1 MDTMNEIGVDEA
13 QEKQRTDGPKAANLK
28 RDEDAERPR
37 LNHCRDAAESLRKR
51 FIEAGEQ
58 FYYRT
63 APGEPTKIA
72 FTDHGKRLVTE
83 HDDPSVIQGMILRA
97 KAKGWTTVRVN
108 GTTEFKTEAWV
119 QATIAGLDVDGYTPR
134 GIDLAR
140 AEDRR
145 DQRPLRS
152 KTAQQPVDRE
162 ASHDR
167 TTEDHAR
174 KPDKALNPGQQLAVA
189 TLEAILKARGDSPTM
204 IAAAIEEAKARLQG
218 ERVVVGTVVDHGI
231 DHYNHDVRNAKSYFV
246 KVATDGGERE
256 IWGVDLSRAF
266 EQGKVQRGDAVA
278 LVQQAHEPVTVTVPL
293 RDESGASI
301 GTAPQPATR
310 NRWEVIKMDSLGHCE
325 QHQLKETARV
335 GTQEPVVPRYDHTAA
350 RTDRTSTVTR
360 SPALERTRGGR

>member
-1 MDTMNEIGVDEA
+1 MNEIGVDEA
-13 QEKQRTDGPKAANLK
+13 RETKQN
-28 RDEDAERPR
+28 DEPRPTERIQDENAEQPQ
-37 LNHCRDAAESLRKR
+37 LNQRRDAAESLRKR

-108 GTTEFKTEAWV
+108 GTIEFKTEAWV
-119 QATIAGLDVDGYTPR
+119 QATIAGLDVEGYTPR

-145 DQRPLRS
+145 DHRPVRG
-152 KTAQQPVDRE
+152 KTAQPPVDRE
-162 ASHDR
+162 TSQIRA
-167 TTEDHAR
+167 TEDHAR
-174 KPDKALNPGQQLAVA
+174 KPEHGLSTNQQVAVA
-189 TLEAILKARGDSPTM
+189 TLEAILKSRGDSPTM
-204 IAAAIEEAKARLQG
+204 ITAAVEEAKARLQG
-218 ERVVVGTVVDHGI
+218 ERIVAGTVLDHGI
-231 DHYNHDVRNAKSYFV
+231 DHYNHDVQKAKSYFV
-246 KVATDGGERE
+246 KVATDRGERE
-256 IWGVDLSRAF
+256 IWGIDLARAF

-278 LVQQAHEPVTVTVPL
+278 LVQQAHEPVTVKVPL

-310 NRWEVIKMDSLGHCE
+310 NHWEVIKLDSLGVRE

-335 GTQEPVVPRYDHTAA
+335 GTQEPVVPRFDHTAA
-350 RTDRTSTVTR
+350 RTDRTPTVTR

>member
-1 MDTMNEIGVDEA
+1 MNEIGMDEA
-13 QEKQRTDGPKAANLK
+13 RETKQN
-28 RDEDAERPR
+28 DEPRPAEGTQGENAEQPR
-37 LNHCRDAAESLRKR
+37 LNQRRDAADSLRKR

-83 HDDPSVIQGMILRA
+83 HDDPSVIQGMVLRA

-108 GTTEFKTEAWV
+108 GTAEFKTEAWV
-119 QATIAGLDVDGYTPR
+119 QATIAGLDVEGYTPR

-145 DQRPLRS
+145 DQRPIRG
-152 KTAQQPVDRE
+152 KTAQRPVDRG
-162 ASHDR
+162 ASQDGA
-167 TTEDHAR
+167 TDDHLR
-174 KPDKALNPGQQLAVA
+174 KPDKTMSPGQQVAVA

-204 IAAAIEEAKARLQG
+204 IAAAVEEAKARLQG

-231 DHYNHDVRNAKSYFV
+231 DHYNHEVQNTKSYFV
-246 KVATDGGERE
+246 RVATDRGERE
-256 IWGVDLSRAF
+256 IWSVDLGRAF

-278 LVQQAHEPVTVTVPL
+278 LVQQTHERVTVTVPL

-310 NRWEVIKMDSLGHCE
+310 NRWEVIKLDSLGVRE
-325 QHQLKETARV
+325 QHQLKEAVRV
-335 GTQEPVVPRYDHTAA
+335 GTQEPVVPRFDHTAA
-350 RTDRTSTVTR
+350 RTDRTPTATR

>member
-1 MDTMNEIGVDEA
+1 MNEIGVDEA
-13 QEKQRTDGPKAANLK
+13 QETKRTDEPKSADVNQ
-28 RDEDAERPR
+28 DENAEQPR
-37 LNHCRDAAESLRKR
+37 LNQRRDAAESLRKR

-83 HDDPSVIQGMILRA
+83 HDDPSVIQGMVLRA

-119 QATIAGLDVDGYTPR
+119 QATIAGLDVEGYTPR

-145 DQRPLRS
+145 DHRPVRG
-152 KTAQQPVDRE
+152 KTAQQPVQRE

-167 TTEDHAR
+167 ATDDHVR
-174 KPDKALNPGQQLAVA
+174 KPEKTLSAGQQVAVA

-204 IAAAIEEAKARLQG
+204 IAAAVEEVKTRLQG

-231 DHYNHDVRNAKSYFV
+231 DHYNHDVQNAKSYFV
-246 KVATDGGERE
+246 KVATDRGERE

-266 EQGKVQRGDAVA
+266 EQRKVQRGDAVV
-278 LVQQAHEPVTVTVPL
+278 LVQQAHERVTVTVPQ
-293 RDESGASI
+293 RDESGASL
-301 GTAPQPATR
+301 GSAPQPATR
-310 NRWEVIKMDSLGHCE
+310 NRWEVIKLDSLGVLE
-325 QHQLKETARV
+325 QHQLKEAARAS
-335 GTQEPVVPRYDHTAA
+335 TQEPVVPRFDHTAA
-350 RTDRTSTVTR
+350 RADRTPNVIR

>member
-1 MDTMNEIGVDEA
+1 MNEIGVDER
-13 QEKQRTDGPKAANLK
+13 QETKRTDEPKLADINQ
-28 RDEDAERPR
+28 DENAEQPR
-37 LNHCRDAAESLRKR
+37 LNQRRDAAESLRKR

-83 HDDPSVIQGMILRA
+83 HEDPSVIQGMVLRA

-108 GTTEFKTEAWV
+108 GTVEFKTEAWV

-145 DQRPLRS
+145 DHRPVRG
-152 KTAQQPVDRE
+152 KAVQQPVDRE
-162 ASHDR
+162 ASHER
-167 TTEDHAR
+167 TTDEHVI
-174 KPDKALNPGQQLAVA
+174 KPKQTLSPSQQVAVT
-189 TLEAILKARGDSPTM
+189 TLEAILKARGDSPGM
-204 IAAAIEEAKARLQG
+204 IAAAIKEVKARLQG

-231 DHYNHDVRNAKSYFV
+231 DHYNHDIQNAKSYCV
-246 KVATDGGERE
+246 KVATDRGEQE

-278 LVQQAHEPVTVTVPL
+278 LVQQAHERVTVPL
-293 RDESGASI
+293 RDESRTSLGA
-301 GTAPQPATR
+301 APQPATR
-310 NRWEVIKMDSLGHCE
+310 NRWEVIKLDSLGVLE
-325 QHQLKETARV
+325 QHQLKDAARFA
-335 GTQEPVVPRYDHTAA
+335 TQEPVVPRFDHAAA
-350 RTDRTSTVTR
+350 RTDRTPNVTR

>member
-1 MDTMNEIGVDEA
+1 MNELGVDEA
-13 QEKQRTDGPKAANLK
+13 QATKQTDEPKSKDVNP
-28 RDEDAERPR
+28 DENTDQPR
-37 LNHCRDAAESLRKR
+37 LNQRRDAAESLRKR
-51 FIEAGEQ
+51 FIESGEQ

-63 APGEPTKIA
+63 APGEPTKLA
-72 FTDHGKRLVTE
+72 FTDHGRRLVTE
-83 HDDPSVIQGMILRA
+83 HDDPSVIQGMLLRA

-119 QATIAGLDVDGYTPR
+119 QATIAGLDVEGYTPR

-145 DQRPLRS
+145 DQRPVRG
-152 KTAQQPVDRE
+152 KTAPQPVDRE
-162 ASHDR
+162 ASHSR
-167 TTEDHAR
+167 TTDDHVR
-174 KPDKALNPGQQLAVA
+174 KPDKTLSPNQQVAVA
-189 TLEAILKARGDSPTM
+189 TLEAILKARGDSPSM
-204 IAAAIEEAKARLQG
+204 VAAAVEEAKTRLQG

-231 DHYNHDVRNAKSYFV
+231 DHYDHDVQNAKSYFV
-246 KVATDGGERE
+246 KVATDRGERE
-256 IWGVDLSRAF
+256 IWGVDLGRAL
-266 EQGKVQRGDAVA
+266 EQGKVQRGDAVV
-278 LVQQAHEPVTVTVPL
+278 LVQQAHERVTVTVPL

-310 NRWEVIKMDSLGHCE
+310 NRWQVIKLDSLGHRE

-335 GTQEPVVPRYDHTAA
+335 GTLEPVVPRYDHTAA

>member
-1 MDTMNEIGVDEA
+1 MNEIGVDEA
-13 QEKQRTDGPKAANLK
+13 RETKQN
-28 RDEDAERPR
+28 DEPRSPEGIQGENAEQPR
-37 LNHCRDAAESLRKR
+37 LNQRRDAAESLRKR

-83 HDDPSVIQGMILRA
+83 HDDPSVIQGMVLRA
-97 KAKGWTTVRVN
+97 KAKGWTTVKVN
-108 GTTEFKTEAWV
+108 GTAEFKTEAWV
-119 QATIAGLDVDGYTPR
+119 QATIAGLDVEGYTPR

-167 TTEDHAR
+167 ATDGHVKT
-174 KPDKALNPGQQLAVA
+174 PDKTLSPGREIAVA

-204 IAAAIEEAKARLQG
+204 IAAAVEEAKARLQN
-218 ERVVVGTVVDHGI
+218 ERVVVGTVVDNGI
-231 DHYNHDVRNAKSYFV
+231 DHYNHDVQNAKSYFV
-246 KVATDGGERE
+246 KVATDRGERV
-256 IWGVDLSRAF
+256 IWGVDLGRTF
-266 EQGKVQRGDAVA
+266 EQGKVQRGDAIA
-278 LVQQAHEPVTVTVPL
+278 LVQQAHERVTVTVPL

-301 GTAPQPATR
+301 GAASQPATR
-310 NRWEVIKMDSLGHCE
+310 NRWEVIKLDSLGVRE
-325 QHQLKETARV
+325 QHQLREAARTS
-335 GTQEPVVPRYDHTAA
+335 TQEPVVPKFDHTAA
-350 RTDRTSTVTR
+350 RTDRQPTITQ

>member
-1 MDTMNEIGVDEA
+1 MNEIGLDEA
-13 QEKQRTDGPKAANLK
+13 RETKQNDEPKPSERTQ
-28 RDEDAERPR
+28 AESAEQPR
-37 LNHCRDAAESLRKR
+37 LNQRRDAAESLRKR

-72 FTDHGKRLVTE
+72 FTDHGKHLVTE
-83 HDDPSVIQGMILRA
+83 HDDPSVIHGMVLRA

-108 GTTEFKTEAWV
+108 GTTEFKTEAWM
-119 QATIAGLDVDGYTPR
+119 QATIAGLDVEGYTPR

-145 DQRPLRS
+145 DHRPVRG
-152 KTAQQPVDRE
+152 KGAQHSVERE

-167 TTEDHAR
+167 TTDDPAK
-174 KPDKALNPGQQLAVA
+174 KPKQTMSAGQQVAVT

-204 IAAAIEEAKARLQG
+204 IAAAVEEAKARLQG

-231 DHYNHDVRNAKSYFV
+231 DHYNHDVQSAKSYFV
-246 KVATDGGERE
+246 KLATERGERE
-256 IWGVDLSRAF
+256 LWGVDLGRAL
-266 EQGKVQRGDAVA
+266 EQGKVQLGDAVA
-278 LVQQAHEPVTVTVPL
+278 LVQQTHERLTVTVPL

-310 NRWEVIKMDSLGHCE
+310 NRWEVIKLDSIGVRE
-325 QHQLKETARV
+325 QHQLKEAVRIA
-335 GTQEPVVPRYDHTAA
+335 TQEPVVPRFDHRAA
-350 RTDRTSTVTR
+350 RADRTHNATR

>member
-1 MDTMNEIGVDEA
+1 MNELEVAEQHATQPTDESKPA
-13 QEKQRTDGPKAANLK
+13 EGTQEQN
-28 RDEDAERPR
+28 AEHPR
-37 LNHCRDAAESLRKR
+37 LNQRRDAAESLRKR
-51 FIEAGEQ
+51 FLEAGEQ

-83 HDDPSVIQGMILRA
+83 HDDPSVIQGMVLRA

-119 QATIAGLDVDGYTPR
+119 QATIAGLDVEGYNPR

-145 DQRPLRS
+145 DQRTVYRKP
-152 KTAQQPVDRE
+152 AQKPVDRE
-162 ASHDR
+162 TSHDR
-167 TTEDHAR
+167 VTDDHVR
-174 KPDKALNPGQQLAVA
+174 KTDKTLSPNQQVAVT

-231 DHYNHDVRNAKSYFV
+231 GHYDHDVQNAKSYFV
-246 KVATDGGERE
+246 KVVTDRGERT
-256 IWGVDLSRAF
+256 IWGVDLGRAC
-266 EQGKVQRGDAVA
+266 EQGKVQLGDAVA
-278 LVQQAHEPVTVTVPL
+278 LVQQGHESMIIKDPE
-293 RDESGASI
+293 RDGSGASNR
-301 GTAPQPATR
+301 TSSHPATR
-310 NRWEVIKMDSLGHCE
+310 NRWEIIKLDSLGVRE
-325 QHQLKETARV
+325 QRQLEEAIRAS
-335 GTQEPVVPRYDHTAA
+335 TQEPLVPRFDQTAT
-350 RTDRTSTVTR
+350 RTDRSSNVTL

>member
-1 MDTMNEIGVDEA
+1 MNEISLDEA
-13 QEKQRTDGPKAANLK
+13 RETKQN
-28 RDEDAERPR
+28 DEPRPADENQDEGTERPR
-37 LNHCRDAAESLRKR
+37 LNQRHDAAESLRKR

-58 FYYRT
+58 FYYRM
-63 APGEPTKIA
+63 APGEPTKLA

-83 HDDPSVIQGMILRA
+83 HDDPSVIQGMVLRA

-108 GTTEFKTEAWV
+108 GTPEFKTEAWV

-145 DQRPLRS
+145 DHRPVRG
-152 KTAQQPVDRE
+152 KTAQPPSDRE
-162 ASHDR
+162 ASYDR
-167 TTEDHAR
+167 TTDDSVR
-174 KPDKALNPGQQLAVA
+174 KQEKTMSPGQQVAVA

-204 IAAAIEEAKARLQG
+204 IAVAVEEAKARFQG

-231 DHYNHDVRNAKSYFV
+231 DHYDHDIRKNKSYFV
-246 KVATDGGERE
+246 KMATGRGEQE
-256 IWGVDLSRAF
+256 IWGVDLGRAF

-278 LVQQAHEPVTVTVPL
+278 LVQQAHERVTVTVPL

-301 GTAPQPATR
+301 GTTPQPATH
-310 NRWEVIKMDSLGHCE
+310 NRWEVIKLDSLGVRE
-325 QHQLKETARV
+325 QHQLKEAVRV
-335 GTQEPVVPRYDHTAA
+335 GTQEPVVPRFDHRAA
-350 RTDRTSTVTR
+350 RTDRTSTITR